1 MLAGL
6 LANIPHGVRPGG
18 ARRQHI
24 PVVDL
29 DDEDGFYKFG
39 AHTRERTAPEIIH
52 ALAPAQPETPRD
64 AIDEI
69 FDEVYSVVNQ
79 TTKVE
84 RPRQLE
90 ALVPFGPAPV
100 ADASGSIGP
109 AIEPARTL
117 PTDIGFEDDEEA
129 ILVILLG
136 D

>member
-6 LANIPHGVRPGG
+6 LANIPHGVRAQPSAPGAG
-18 ARRQHI
+18 GRRRHI

-90 ALVPFGPAPV
+90 ALVPL
-100 ADASGSIGP
+100 DASGSIEP